1 MISISV
7 KQGQPDTHIVSSV
20 LFHNYHVLVF
30 MYSLDMFSPFQ
41 EQITKQKKNL
51 YIILRPNLEKR
62 KKPNLFSISRLRLRI
77 FPITSKQNNLILIFI
92 LPNLP
97 CINNNNHKS
106 KPGVE

>member
-41 EQITKQKKNL
+41 EEITKQK
-51 YIILRPNLEKR
+51 EKFMYN
-62 KKPNLFSISRLRLRI
+62 P
-77 FPITSKQNNLILIFI
+77 
-92 LPNLP
+92 
-97 CINNNNHKS
+97 
-106 KPGVE
+106 